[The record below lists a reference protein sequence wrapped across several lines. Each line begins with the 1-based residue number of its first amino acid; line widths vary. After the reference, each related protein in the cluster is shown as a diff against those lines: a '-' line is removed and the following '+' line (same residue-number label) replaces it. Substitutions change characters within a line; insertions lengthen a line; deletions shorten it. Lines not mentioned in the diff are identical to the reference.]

1 MLNLIL
7 IRSSSVKNVK
17 NTVPWTYVISDLN
30 GGEVVGTFY
39 EKKLLKTNQ
48 TEFRIQRIIKR
59 KVNKLYVK
67 WKVYNNLFN
76 SWIEKKHIV

>member
-1 MLNLIL
+1 MV

-30 GGEVVGTFY
+30 GGEIVGTFY

-48 TEFRIQRIIKR
+48 KEFRIQRIIKR